1 MAIDS
6 VGTAAGMAIDPISTS
21 RLASVP
27 EALSRPLFVAAR
39 PRSLK
44 AGEVLFAAGD
54 TGDGCYL
61 LDLGLLK
68 VTVTAPWGEERTIAI
83 LGPGAVVGE
92 LSMIDGGPRS
102 ASVIALRDCMLRFT
116 SREAF
121 AKCMATHPEA
131 YQALVAIQTYRLRQ
145 ADEVVAATTFLTV
158 KGRVARA
165 LVELAQYVGVPS
177 GAGQIVLHEKI
188 SLADIATMAGVARE
202 NVSRVISDWRRRN
215 LITGSPRCYCL
226 NDIAS
231 LAREAQGKQVSRR
244 RRPPLPP
251 STPRRR
257 AAPSRTAV
265 GQR

>member
-1 MAIDS
+1 MATLI
-6 VGTAAGMAIDPISTS
+6 TKS

-54 TGDGCYL
+54 AGDGCYL
-61 LDLGLLK
+61 LDRGLLT
-68 VTVTAPWGEERTIAI
+68 VTVTSSWGEERTIAI

-102 ASVIALRDCMLRFT
+102 ASVVALRDCLVRFT

-121 AKCMATHPEA
+121 AKYMAMYPKA
-131 YQALVAIQTYRLRQ
+131 YQALVAILAFRLRQ
-145 ADEVVAATTFLTV
+145 ADEVVAATTFLSV

-165 LVELAQYVGVPS
+165 LVELAEYVGTPTN
-177 GAGQIVLHEKI
+177 GGQIVLHEKI
-188 SLADIATMAGVARE
+188 SLTDIAAMAGVARE
-202 NVSRVISDWRRRN
+202 NVSRVISEWRRRN

-226 NDIAS
+226 NDVAS
-231 LAREAQGKQVSRR
+231 LSREVQGKQPSLR
-244 RRPPLPP
+244 RRPPLSPP
-251 STPRRR
+251 TPRRR
-257 AAPSRTAV
+257 AALFAT
-265 GQR
+265 

>member
-1 MAIDS
+1 MAIGS
-6 VGTAAGMAIDPISTS
+6 VGTAAKMAIDPTSTS

-27 EALSRPLFVAAR
+27 DVLSRPLFVAAR
-39 PRSLK
+39 RQSLK

-54 TGDGCYL
+54 AGDGCYL
-61 LDLGLLK
+61 LDCGLLK
-68 VTVTAPWGEERTIAI
+68 VTVTSSWGEERTIAI

-102 ASVIALRDCMLRFT
+102 ASVVALRDCALRFT

-131 YQALVAIQTYRLRQ
+131 YQALVAILAFRLRQ

-165 LVELAQYVGVPS
+165 LVELAEHVGTPS

-188 SLADIATMAGVARE
+188 SLADIAAMAGVARE
-202 NVSRVISDWRRRN
+202 NVSRVISDWRRRDVIRGN
-215 LITGSPRCYCL
+215 YSARAIEFDTAPLM
-226 NDIAS
+226 
-231 LAREAQGKQVSRR
+231 REAQGKKPSRR
-244 RRPPLPP
+244 RRSPLSPPT
-251 STPRRR
+251 SRRR
-257 AAPSRTAV
+257 TASSR
-265 GQR
+265 